1 MADASF
7 LFAGVLTVAG
17 LGLLWAVV
25 RGMGLAARP
34 VGTKAMVEVSQ
45 AIQEGARAFLLRS
58 YRTVAVFV
66 AILAAGIVVAD
77 RLGHPGLSLSTAV
90 AFVFG
95 AACSLG
101 SGYAG
106 MSVAVKAN
114 VRTAQAAHTGLTA
127 AFRVALDGG
136 SVVGFAVAG
145 MGLAGIAL
153 VLFAFGQIDRPT
165 TLLAINGFALGA
177 SSVALFAR
185 VGGGIFTKGAD
196 IGADLVGKV
205 EEGIPEDDPRNP
217 AVIADNVGDNVGDV
231 AGMGA
236 DLFESYVGSLVAA
249 VVIGAADEGLGAKG
263 LLLPLCMAGIGLL
276 SSLVGVL
283 FVRLVKSA
291 PDKGLRQ
298 ATLWTV
304 LMSAA
309 GAWFLTAALYHTP
322 RLFGSVA
329 SGLVIALLIGALT
342 ERATGSGTSRVRGLA
357 GMATTGPATAVIEGL
372 ALGMGSVALPMMIIA
387 LGTLAA
393 YGFGGLYGI
402 ALAAVG
408 MMSTTAITLTV
419 DAYGPIA
426 DNAGGIAEMAGLA
439 PEIRQRTDLLDALG
453 NTTAAVGKGIAIGSA
468 ALTAL
473 ALFAAYAERAHL
485 QVVDLLHPEVTAGL
499 VVGGSLPF
507 LFSAFSLRAVGKAAQ
522 EMVGEVRR
530 QFRTKKL
537 LSGIDRPD
545 YARCVDIS
553 TRTALRE
560 MLLPGSLAVLLPLL
574 VGLTLGRDALGG
586 MLAGSLASGVAL
598 AIQMANSGGAMDNAK
613 KLIESGQYG
622 GRGTPAHAAAVVADT
637 VGDPL
642 KDTAGPSLN
651 ILLKLMSIVALVF
664 VPLFR

>member
-1 MADASF
+1 
-7 LFAGVLTVAG
+7 
-17 LGLLWAVV
+17 
-25 RGMGLAARP
+25 
-34 VGTKAMVEVSQ
+34 
-45 AIQEGARAFLLRS
+45 
-58 YRTVAVFV
+58 
-66 AILAAGIVVAD
+66 
-77 RLGHPGLSLSTAV
+77 
-90 AFVFG
+90 
-95 AACSLG
+95 
-101 SGYAG
+101 
-106 MSVAVKAN
+106 
-114 VRTAQAAHTGLTA
+114 
-127 AFRVALDGG
+127 
-136 SVVGFAVAG
+136 
-145 MGLAGIAL
+145 
-153 VLFAFGQIDRPT
+153 
-165 TLLAINGFALGA
+165 
-177 SSVALFAR
+177 
-185 VGGGIFTKGAD
+185 
-196 IGADLVGKV
+196 
-205 EEGIPEDDPRNP
+205 
-217 AVIADNVGDNVGDV
+217 
-231 AGMGA
+231 
-236 DLFESYVGSLVAA
+236 
-249 VVIGAADEGLGAKG
+249 
-263 LLLPLCMAGIGLL
+263 
-276 SSLVGVL
+276 
-283 FVRLVKSA
+283 
-291 PDKGLRQ
+291 
-298 ATLWTV
+298 
-304 LMSAA
+304 
-309 GAWFLTAALYHTP
+309 
-322 RLFGSVA
+322 
-329 SGLVIALLIGALT
+329 
-342 ERATGSGTSRVRGLA
+342 
-357 GMATTGPATAVIEGL
+357 MATTGPATAVIEGL

-408 MMSTTAITLTV
+408 MMYTTAITLTV